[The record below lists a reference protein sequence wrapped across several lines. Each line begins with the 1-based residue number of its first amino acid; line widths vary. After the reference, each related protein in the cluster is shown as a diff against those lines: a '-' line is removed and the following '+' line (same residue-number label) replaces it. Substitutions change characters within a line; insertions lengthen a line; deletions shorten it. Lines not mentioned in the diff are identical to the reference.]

1 VESEKLKRL
10 LQESITENDT
20 LRNRVTE
27 LEALL
32 AAQIDENEQKDKAIR
47 ELCMVNNVII
57 G

>member
-1 VESEKLKRL
+1 MESEKLKRL